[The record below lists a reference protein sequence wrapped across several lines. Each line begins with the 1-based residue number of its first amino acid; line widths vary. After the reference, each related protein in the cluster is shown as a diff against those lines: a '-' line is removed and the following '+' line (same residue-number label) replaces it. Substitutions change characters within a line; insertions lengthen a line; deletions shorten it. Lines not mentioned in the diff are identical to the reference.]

1 MRQLPLEDRYEINID
16 YSDEDAAF
24 VALVPAMPFIG
35 AHGDTHEE
43 ALHMAKAA
51 IRASLRKAQE
61 RNKPV
66 PEPVATFR

>member
-1 MRQLPLEDRYEINID
+1 MTERPEDRYEIVIA

-43 ALHMAKAA
+43 ALRMAKAA
-51 IRASLRKAQE
+51 ICASLRKAQE
-61 RNKPV
+61 R
-66 PEPVATFR
+66 EER